1 MKDYLK
7 KIIHNRS
14 GGEEFLSYAR
24 HIISLYEDME
34 QKMGGQNRK
43 TSTLRIGASI
53 TIGTHLLSKL
63 SREFLKGHKDIKI
76 KALVDNTS
84 IIEEKVLNS
93 KIDFGLV
100 EGPIHSNDIINIPF
114 MEDELIVI
122 CSKDHP
128 FAKKQSITIE
138 ELSGEELI
146 LRESGSGTRGTFR
159 KHYAL

>member
-1 MKDYLK
+1 
-7 KIIHNRS
+7 
-14 GGEEFLSYAR
+14 
-24 HIISLYEDME
+24 
-34 QKMGGQNRK
+34 MGGQNRK

-128 FAKKQSITIE
+128 FAKKTIHYH
-138 ELSGEELI
+138 
-146 LRESGSGTRGTFR
+146 RGTFWR
-159 KHYAL
+159 RINS